1 MEIIEAVFLGLIQ
14 GVSEFLPIS
23 SSGHL
28 VLIPWLFKIDDPG
41 LAFDVMLHL
50 ATLLAIVAYF
60 FRDWLKMIR
69 AVFIKGGAEEQKNRR
84 LLRWIII
91 GTIPASI
98 IGLFLEKY
106 AEEALRHPLLIAFN
120 LAFFGVILVLA
131 DKLIKKGQNTD
142 SLNNKKSFL
151 IGIGQA
157 IAIIPGVS
165 RSGITITAGRLAS
178 LSRAK
183 AARFSFLLSTPAI
196 VGAGILKLP
205 DLFAQAGINAAAIGG
220 FVAAFISGILSI
232 KYLMKYLV
240 KRGFLPFLIYRL
252 LVALIIVIIYY
263 YKA

>member
-1 MEIIEAVFLGLIQ
+1 MGMITAVFLGLVQ
-14 GVSEFLPIS
+14 GISEFLPIS

-41 LAFDVMLHL
+41 LSFDVMLHL
-50 ATLLAIVAYF
+50 ATLLAVVAYF

-69 AVFIKGGAEEQKNRR
+69 AVFVKGQEEAKKDRR
-84 LLRWIII
+84 LLVFIII
-91 GTIPASI
+91 GTIPAVLA
-98 IGLFLEKY
+98 GLFLEKY
-106 AEEALRHPLLIAFN
+106 AEQAFRHPLLIAFN

-131 DKLIKKGQNTD
+131 DKLMKKSQDTS

-165 RSGITITAGRLAS
+165 RSGITITAGRINS

-183 AARFSFLLSTPAI
+183 AARFSFLLSTPVI
-196 VGAGILKLP
+196 LGAGILKLP
-205 DLFAQAGINAAAIGG
+205 DLLSGGVNLAAIGG

-232 KYLMKYLV
+232 KYLLRYLV

-252 LVALIIVIIYY
+252 LIALVIVILYY
-263 YKA
+263 I